1 MNDRF
6 YRHLVRQSADG
17 GSFTTHQA
25 AFQRHKFSYS
35 TCRWYHFGA
44 RIVRQF
50 FKFQQRRINKMSMKE
65 QSKSA
70 VFFHFKVTSTCIF
83 HLVPEHPRALCS
95 VCRHVLVRKVRTL
108 ESNSGEFAALSSQK
122 LPNKCIK
129 HLESYR
135 SVQVSTAAR
144 NVIYFSAVSDNL
156 AGIAQPPPKKL
167 LPMKLHFSSAQLLE
181 TTRFSWSTV
190 SGSAERFPSATGATR
205 EKHSIRPDRDGRRMI

>member
-70 VFFHFKVTSTCIF
+70 VFFPFQSHVHVHFS
-83 HLVPEHPRALCS
+83 
-95 VCRHVLVRKVRTL
+95 
-108 ESNSGEFAALSSQK
+108 LSSGASEGIVQR
-122 LPNKCIK
+122 LPPC
-129 HLESYR
+129 
-135 SVQVSTAAR
+135 VGTQGT
-144 NVIYFSAVSDNL
+144 D
-156 AGIAQPPPKKL
+156 GIE
-167 LPMKLHFSSAQLLE
+167 F
-181 TTRFSWSTV
+181 
-190 SGSAERFPSATGATR
+190 G
-205 EKHSIRPDRDGRRMI
+205 